1 MLLNI
6 IELNTKYYEVK
17 DIVKIRELSKKIKMD
32 YNDNKYIQR
41 IICLNKLRLILYK
54 VYVNYNYEPQ

>member
-17 DIVKIRELSKKIKMD
+17 DIVKLRGLSKKI
-32 YNDNKYIQR
+32 R
-41 IICLNKLRLILYK
+41 
-54 VYVNYNYEPQ
+54 